1 MLFIFW
7 ISLITLFHVYI
18 GYMII
23 CIIIGKIFKQ
33 PIDKQEIFPTVTILI
48 PAYNEQQVIK
58 QKIENT
64 LALEYPKDKL
74 EIVIASESNDQT
86 NQLVSDFKAQGIIL
100 YAFEQRRGKSRMLY
114 DVFAKTKGEIIIFS
128 DANAMYKPDVIKKLA
143 RNFNDPKIGGV
154 LGNLIITNPKDSS
167 ISQGESVFKKY
178 EAVLRQANTAAHSII
193 GADGTMLAMRRD
205 LYKPIDPDRGDDF
218 ELALRIRIQGYGMVF
233 EPEAISYEKASIDF
247 RDEIKRKR
255 RIVSWF
261 WKSALI
267 LLGEMLH
274 PFRGFLI
281 FQVISNKILRWLSPY
296 FLILLFISS
305 LRLAAMNNFYA
316 LFFQLQVFF
325 YSLAVFSGI
334 FLSSSDNKFL
344 KLLKMPF
351 FFIVF
356 NYAFLIGTIEGLFL
370 KQNPFWKKVR

>member
-1 MLFIFW
+1 VQFIFW

-33 PIDKQEIFPTVTILI
+33 PIDKQEIFPTVTMLV

-58 QKIENT
+58 QKIENS
-64 LALEYPKDKL
+64 LALAYPKDKL

-86 NQLVSDFKAQGIIL
+86 NQLVREFQDKGIIL
-100 YAFEQRRGKSRMLY
+100 YAFEQRRGKSRMLH
-114 DVFAKTKGEIIIFS
+114 DVFFKTKGEIVVFS
-128 DANAMYKPDVIKKLA
+128 DANAMYHPDAINKLV
-143 RNFNDPKIGGV
+143 RNFHDPKIGGV
-154 LGNLIITNPKDSS
+154 LGKLIIANPDDSS
-167 ISQGESVFKKY
+167 TSEGESVFKKY
-178 EAVLRQANTAAHSII
+178 ESLLRKANTAVHSII
-193 GADGTMLAMRRD
+193 GADGTMLAIRRD

-218 ELALRIRIQGYGMVF
+218 ELALRVRIQGYGMVF
-233 EPEAISYEKASIDF
+233 EPEAVSYEKASIDF
-247 RDEIKRKR
+247 RDEIKRKI

-267 LLGEMLH
+267 LLREMVH

-281 FQVISNKILRWLSPY
+281 FQVVSNKILRWLSPV

-305 LRLAAMNNFYA
+305 FNTAGINNPHA

-325 YSLAVFSGI
+325 YAIAMLGGI
-334 FLSSSDNKFL
+334 FPGKSKNKFQKIL
-344 KLLKMPF
+344 RMPF

-356 NYAFLIGTIEGLFL
+356 NYAFLIGSIKGLFL
-370 KQNPFWKKVR
+370 KQKPFWQKVR

>member
-7 ISLITLFHVYI
+7 ISLIILFHIYI
-18 GYMII
+18 GYLII
-23 CIIIGKIFKQ
+23 CIIIGMIFKK
-33 PIDKQEIFPTVTILI
+33 PIDKQEIFPVVTILI

-64 LALEYPKDKL
+64 LLLEYPKDKL

-86 NQLVSDFKAQGIIL
+86 NQLVSEFKNQGVVLFDFQ
-100 YAFEQRRGKSRMLY
+100 QRRGKSRMLY
-114 DVFAKTKGEIIIFS
+114 NVFPKTKGEIIVFS

-154 LGNLIITNPKDSS
+154 LGKLIITNPEDSS
-167 ISQGESVFKKY
+167 ISEGESVFKKY
-178 EAVLRQANTAAHSII
+178 EAVLRQSNTAVHSII
-193 GADGTMLAMRRD
+193 GADGTMLAIRRD

-218 ELALRIRIQGYGMVF
+218 ELALRVRLQGYGMVF
-233 EPEAISYEKASIDF
+233 EPEAVSYENASIDF

-267 LLGEMLH
+267 LLKEMLH

-281 FQVISNKILRWLSPY
+281 FQVISNKILRWLSPC
-296 FLILLFISS
+296 FLIGLFISS
-305 LRLAAMNNFYA
+305 LSLASVNNFYA
-316 LFFQLQVFF
+316 VFFQLQVFF
-325 YSLAVFSGI
+325 YSIAVLSGI
-334 FLSSSDNKFL
+334 FLKKSGNKFQKIL
-344 KLLKMPF
+344 RMPF